1 MTAPWQRRGP
11 AQPAAAIT
19 EVLNDLSRGERGA
32 WSKVFQ
38 LLYADLRRVAGAQL
52 RREAHCQTLQPT
64 DLVHAAYLR
73 LSSFRKK
80 QWENR
85 THFCASDAFVMRRIL
100 VDQARRRRLRQRDAE
115 ALTLNG
121 SSLDSSRR
129 TVDLLDLDRALNDLC
144 AIEERLGRI
153 VELRYFGGLTVEET
167 ADVLGISAK
176 TVKRDWCVARAFLHG
191 RIREK

>member
-1 MTAPWQRRGP
+1 MIGSWRGP
-11 AQPAAAIT
+11 GAAQPAVAIT

-38 LLYADLRRVAGAQL
+38 LLYGDLRRVAGAQL
-52 RREAHCQTLQPT
+52 RREAHCHTLQPT

-85 THFCASDAFVMRRIL
+85 THFCASAAFVMRRIL
-100 VDQARRRRLRQRDAE
+100 VDEARRRRLRQRNAE

-121 SSLDSSRR
+121 SSLDASRR
-129 TVDLLDLDRALNDLC
+129 TVDLLDLDRALNELC

-167 ADVLGISAK
+167 AEVLGISAK
-176 TVKRDWCVARAFLHG
+176 TVKRDWSVARAFLRG
-191 RIREK
+191 RILQK